1 MVEICIKLF
10 VEDLGLFFIIFDFAA
25 IYYKTWDRAF

>member
-10 VEDLGLFFIIFDFAA
+10 VNDLGLFFILFDFAA
-25 IYYKTWDRAF
+25 INLLQDMG